1 MNRQKRHAGRA
12 IRRQR
17 RERHQ
22 VMGAVATIDWGAL
35 GALFTRAME
44 WLGRVVAAVAS
55 AVEDLVRAY
64 LDAVAREHRMTY
76 RALTTGGEVKS

>member
-55 AVEDLVRAY
+55 AVEVWFVPISTLSPVS
-64 LDAVAREHRMTY
+64 
-76 RALTTGGEVKS
+76 TG